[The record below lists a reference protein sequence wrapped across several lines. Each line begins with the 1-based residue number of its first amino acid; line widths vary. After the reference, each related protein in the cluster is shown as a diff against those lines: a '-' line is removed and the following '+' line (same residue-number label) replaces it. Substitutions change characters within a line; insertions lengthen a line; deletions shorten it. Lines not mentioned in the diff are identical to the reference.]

1 MAKSGRDETSTAALG
16 FARDFVSRVRNLVRS
31 AGLDAGRLPPW
42 VTRASVKI
50 GRLPTSLILLV
61 DDSPTDDC
69 FSYAGKVSS
78 DLQLLVGCPPFQPRG
93 ASLQA
98 RKERGVGLVLLMGDY
113 RERQSTVL
121 KLCTEDTALFDAGYG
136 GYHGPTALVNLF
148 VQVAPGARKE
158 EAEREASVTIAMRFV
173 PFALYVHADDLADM
187 AALWAR
193 CGATMEDV
201 VRSMCESEIGTFYQS
216 LAAPREVLQATKEKS
231 VIVLGRYASPE
242 LDELCQVRDYL
253 RSRGYDARLMSEL
266 PEVPMMSNEEK
277 VRLWTL
283 ASRFSVMVD
292 RSPGGHIAEYEILKS
307 QSSVLALLRP
317 AGGGSTY
324 MIGDSHL
331 ADVNF
336 ISLFEFEETPLH
348 CLDDAVAWAEEFVAH
363 RATTY
368 DTLYP
373 WRRPSPPR
381 S

>member
-1 MAKSGRDETSTAALG
+1 
-16 FARDFVSRVRNLVRS
+16 
-31 AGLDAGRLPPW
+31 
-42 VTRASVKI
+42 VKV

-61 DDSPTDDC
+61 DDSLTEES
-69 FSYAGKVSS
+69 FAYAGKVSS
-78 DLQLLVGCPPFQPRG
+78 DLQLLVGCAAFQPR
-93 ASLQA
+93 ASCLPA
-98 RKERGVGLVLLMGDY
+98 RTDTDLILLVGT
-113 RERQSTVL
+113 RKKRSSTVL
-121 KLCTEDTALFDAGYG
+121 KVCAKHASLFDAGYG
-136 GYHGPTALVNLF
+136 GYHSPTALMNLF
-148 VQVAPGARKE
+148 VQVAPGARTE
-158 EAEREASVTIAMRFV
+158 GAGREGAATVAMRFV
-173 PFALYVHADDLADM
+173 PFALYVHEDDLAGVD
-187 AALWAR
+187 ALWAR
-193 CGATMEDV
+193 CSTVIEDV
-201 VRSMCESEIGTFYQS
+201 LRSMCESEIGTFYQS
-216 LAAPREVLQATKEKS
+216 LAAPHEVFQATKQTS
-231 VIVLGRYASPE
+231 VIVLGGYDGRE
-242 LDELCQVRDYL
+242 LDELCEVRDYL
-253 RSRGYDARLMSEL
+253 RSRGYDARLISEL

-324 MIGDSHL
+324 MIGDNHL

-368 DTLYP
+368 DPLYP